1 MSYSG
6 IKFEHVW
13 AYQIK
18 CMMANQYNRLIE
30 AIANNNPDD
39 IIAVCLRLGWNDAFK
54 HVSENVGDAKMLNF
68 CKAKNWIGTVFSK
81 RQNKFT
87 TIKKLNDEE
96 KNNLIFEICKTLVPN
111 FKCYAKC
118 SNTASRE
125 AKLKAL
131 VSDPTF
137 TAKFEAY
144 KLTNSKKHPLC
155 EGHIQKMFNMAI
167 KLLICLILSAE
178 HARTCGCKIKLG
190 EYMDKENNTI
200 QDVFLENKVLCET
213 NFPFEFASADCPIDS
228 IILKKIQEKRV
239 TPNPGI
245 HNHQK
250 FTEIVWSKFGKGEDL
265 DNYSIAQNEIEQI
278 YSGTGKC
285 NLCFDFENWN

>member
-1 MSYSG
+1 MSYGG
-6 IKFEHVW
+6 IDFEHVW

-18 CMMANQYNRLIE
+18 CMMANQYDRLIE
-30 AIANNNPDD
+30 AIAKNDPDL

-68 CKAKNWIGTVFSK
+68 CNAKNWIGTVFSK
-81 RQNKFT
+81 RQNKFN

-96 KNNLIFEICKTLVPN
+96 KDNLIFEICKTLVPD

-144 KLTNSKKHPLC
+144 KLTNSKKYPLC

-167 KLLICLILSAE
+167 KLLLCLVMSAE
-178 HARTCGCKIKLG
+178 FA
-190 EYMDKENNTI
+190 
-200 QDVFLENKVLCET
+200 ET
-213 NFPFEFASADCPIDS
+213 NRLTVRLGKDSNGNFVNLTGKDWWKHIFNEETFDADCPLDS
-228 IILKKIQEKRV
+228 KILDKIQEKRV
-239 TPNPGI
+239 APNHIIPSLKK
-245 HNHQK
+245 NN
-250 FTEIVWSKFGKGEDL
+250 FTNIVWSKLGKGEAL
-265 DNYSIAQNEIEQI
+265 ANYSVAQNEIRQI